1 MFFFADF
8 NSPAMQAAP
17 CPDPPAAPLRR
28 RLNHRPDSSFKAAA
42 PLKDDAAKP
51 APDRTCTWSFK
62 ATAPLKDDA
71 AKPAL
76 WNLNFSISTFSI
88 SQFQVGVHK
97 AIRWGLKYNNFI
109 IVN

>member
-62 ATAPLKDDA
+62 VTAPLKDDA
-71 AKPAL
+71 AKPAPDRTCTWSFNATAPIKQL
-76 WNLNFSISTFSI
+76 SN
-88 SQFQVGVHK
+88 
-97 AIRWGLKYNNFI
+97 
-109 IVN
+109 